1 MLAPAHARETLLM
14 SPVLVFIV
22 HHLLIAIWMIMAI
35 SILVF
40 VAASSSV
47 SEAADRRERF
57 LDLIADNPSGGTLKS
72 QLSYAFAYQN
82 EREARIK
89 RPIRPIKN
97 AKARQESLRRSVAA
111 REARI
116 G

>member
-57 LDLIADNPSGGTLKS
+57 LDLIADNPSGETLKS
-72 QLSYAFAYQN
+72 QLSYTFIYEN
-82 EREARIK
+82 ERDARIQ
-89 RPIRPIKN
+89 RPIKN
-97 AKARQESLRRSVAA
+97 AKARQERLRRSVAA
-111 REARI
+111 RKAWI